1 MAIGAYGISIPVNI
15 NDGDIDSMVDISY
28 CYHEN
33 RTYDSLAST
42 QFQQLGNGILRR
54 SRRNMDG
61 GDETY
66 QDDVVEG
73 MYTLQLPLSQF
84 NRKGFYSVYIKP
96 KEIPVTIVDV
106 GVLTAYPNVRGIVI
120 DTETILNQVTKRK
133 AQTNN
138 DLSGYR
144 IIFLDDNGGRQ
155 DYYRIVTSNN
165 KCEPVVQAP
174 NSSSDKSYT
183 YRYEDASTLTFLT
196 VSPSSAPTFKSNAT
210 PYIGKATQN
219 ILLAN
224 TLFEPIMLDIEMTTH
239 DADTISYMLEG
250 SQLRDLDNGL
260 VTTFN
265 ENNEIYVQHEHA
277 TYKDQTTGA
286 PVYEVRENRTDSID
300 YSQTLDNINQ

>member
-33 RTYDSLAST
+33 RSYDSLAST
-42 QFQQLGNGILRR
+42 QFRQLGNGILRR

-120 DTETILNQVTKRK
+120 DTETILNEVTKRK

-210 PYIGKATQN
+210 PYIGKATQK
-219 ILLAN
+219 ILLVN

-250 SQLRDLDNGL
+250 NQLRDLDNGL
-260 VTTFN
+260 ITTFN
-265 ENNEIYVQHEHA
+265 ENNEIYVQHEQA

>member
-33 RTYDSLAST
+33 RSYDSLAST

-61 GDETY
+61 GDGTY

-120 DTETILNQVTKRK
+120 DTETISNEVTKRK

-210 PYIGKATQN
+210 PYIGKATQK
-219 ILLAN
+219 ILLVN

-250 SQLRDLDNGL
+250 NQLRDLDNGL

-300 YSQTLDNINQ
+300 YSQTLDNIDQ